1 MSPTTLFV
9 LVMVAPGVP
18 GGLTFTPGFV
28 SVQECVAQYKG
39 PNVACFNYDPGGV
52 TWSAFFRLADG
63 SLRRVFG
70 INSEAEC
77 QRYIGAFKDE
87 VPKACRQLALAISA
101 PCSASCPVPPA
112 PPPAPPLLA
121 PTLPP
126 PGAGVLTPDPAG
138 ITDNNAMKKD
148 DVQLADG
155 HYHGSRPLWLWIPDE
170 DNNSTVKV
178 ADKPF
183 IEPAVVEPPP
193 YDNKKRI
200 AQRNIHTAVRQPLVR
215 TQPPEPFKALID
227 VVMLPFDFLS
237 YPARR
242 DW

>member
-1 MSPTTLFV
+1 MSATTLFV

-18 GGLTFTPGFV
+18 GGLTFSPGFV

-52 TWSAFFRLADG
+52 SWSAFFRLADG
-63 SLRRVFG
+63 SLQRVFG

-112 PPPAPPLLA
+112 PAPAPPAPPPPA

-126 PGAGVLTPDPAG
+126 PGAGALTPDPAG
-138 ITDNNAMKKD
+138 ITDNNAMKND

-155 HYHGSRPLWLWIPDE
+155 HYHRSRPLWLWIPDDE
-170 DNNSTVKV
+170 NSNSAVKV
-178 ADKPF
+178 ADKDKPY
-183 IEPAVVEPPP
+183 IEPRIAEKPPR
-193 YDNKKRI
+193 RI
-200 AQRNIHTAVRQPLVR
+200 AQRNIPQEIRQQ
-215 TQPPEPFKALID
+215 QPPEPLKAMID
-227 VVMLPFDFLS
+227 VVMLPFDFLT